1 MYRIHRI
8 KMSSTI
14 IVDCFLRGF
23 FSETKG
29 IYLFDFFKEY
39 KYHKNNLI
47 VYCFLCILHI
57 DQGLHIKP

>member
-1 MYRIHRI
+1 MDTIHKI

-14 IVDCFLRGF
+14 IVNCFLRGF

-39 KYHKNNLI
+39 K
-47 VYCFLCILHI
+47 
-57 DQGLHIKP
+57 